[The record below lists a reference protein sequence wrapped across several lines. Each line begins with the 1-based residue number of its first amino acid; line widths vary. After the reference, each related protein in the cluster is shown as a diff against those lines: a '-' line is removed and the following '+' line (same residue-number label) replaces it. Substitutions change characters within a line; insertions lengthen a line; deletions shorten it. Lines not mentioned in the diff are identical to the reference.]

1 MSRWMVWLG
10 AGWLA
15 VLAKHTSNVY
25 SLNGLPRLVV
35 QFVFCSEKMLDTRD
49 VDSIAQILDILRC
62 YAAMPLCLQISKH
75 SAYIAYMSGQLNCES
90 FTILRSQV
98 SFLHIHTNDAS
109 TSSSSDVSGISS

>member
-1 MSRWMVWLG
+1 
-10 AGWLA
+10 
-15 VLAKHTSNVY
+15 
-25 SLNGLPRLVV
+25 
-35 QFVFCSEKMLDTRD
+35 MLDTRD

-90 FTILRSQV
+90 FPIFLRFQV